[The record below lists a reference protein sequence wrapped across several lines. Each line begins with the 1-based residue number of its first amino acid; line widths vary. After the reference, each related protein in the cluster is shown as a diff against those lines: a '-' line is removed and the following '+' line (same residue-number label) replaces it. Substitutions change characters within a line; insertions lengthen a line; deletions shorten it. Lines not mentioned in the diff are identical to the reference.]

1 VNGFELSRRA
11 AEGAAASGAPGPRR
25 LVVDRARYATPIT
38 CGALTPRVPPLVRSS
53 CAAHHRR
60 SRRVCFVFVDRTTG
74 RRTRSNHPRTRDAA
88 DSPPPP
94 LPFAAGRRS
103 RLPPPPPPSFASYS
117 FEAPVLR
124 FSLDDAARATAE
136 ALRAALVAEQSVATG
151 VGGARA
157 RPEVT
162 FAP

>member
-1 VNGFELSRRA
+1 MNGFELSRRA

-38 CGALTPRVPPLVRSS
+38 CGALTPRAPPLARSS

-60 SRRVCFVFVDRTTG
+60 SLRVCFCFLLIAPPDGARVRTTLERAT
-74 RRTRSNHPRTRDAA
+74 RRTRHQ
-88 DSPPPP
+88 PPS
-94 LPFAAGRRS
+94 LTF
-103 RLPPPPPPSFASYS
+103 PPPPPPSFASYS